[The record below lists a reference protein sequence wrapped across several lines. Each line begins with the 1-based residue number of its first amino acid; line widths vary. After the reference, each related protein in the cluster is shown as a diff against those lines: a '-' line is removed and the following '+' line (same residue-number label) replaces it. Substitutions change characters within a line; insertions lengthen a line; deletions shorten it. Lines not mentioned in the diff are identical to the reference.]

1 MSKFQISTIQYFTYI
16 ARNYLLYL
24 NQVIVKRKKVLFLEK
39 IEPEELNFFH
49 NFTILLILQGFFLEV
64 GAAGDLIQRLTT

>member
-24 NQVIVKRKKVLFLEK
+24 NQVIVKRKKVMFLEK
-39 IEPEELNFFH
+39 IEQKSLIF
-49 NFTILLILQGFFLEV
+49 FTISLYY
-64 GAAGDLIQRLTT
+64 

>member
-24 NQVIVKRKKVLFLEK
+24 NQVIVKRKKSFVFRE
-39 IEPEELNFFH
+39 NR
-49 NFTILLILQGFFLEV
+49 
-64 GAAGDLIQRLTT
+64 ARRA

>member
-24 NQVIVKRKKVLFLEK
+24 NQVIVKRKKVMFLEK
-39 IEPEELNFFH
+39 IEQKSLIFSQFHYTIDFAGIFF
-49 NFTILLILQGFFLEV
+49 G
-64 GAAGDLIQRLTT
+64 GGGCW

>member
-1 MSKFQISTIQYFTYI
+1 MSKFQISTVQYFTYI

-24 NQVIVKRKKVLFLEK
+24 NQVIVKRKKSYVFRENRA
-39 IEPEELNFFH
+39 EELNFFH

>member
-1 MSKFQISTIQYFTYI
+1 M
-16 ARNYLLYL
+16 LYL

-49 NFTILLILQGFFLEV
+49 NFTILLILQGFFGG
-64 GAAGDLIQRLTT
+64 GAAGDLIQRLTI